1 MLKEVKKKRAYEDIV
16 TQIRD
21 LIEKGKLK
29 PGDQLPN
36 EKELTETFKV
46 SRSTVREAMLSL
58 ETMDLVA
65 RRQGN
70 GTYVM
75 ASSEEALSSLF
86 HERDDIIDVL
96 TLRKIIEPQIAALAS
111 KNATPGQIDAL
122 AKIIAEQEND
132 VSEGRNPIKADCD
145 FHYTLAR
152 MSKNR
157 VLERLLVALVR
168 PLRKVREEFLQ
179 TEERKLKS
187 IDGHRK
193 ILGAIERGSARAA
206 KDAMLRHL
214 EGIEKCILEKGGGR

>member
-1 MLKEVKKKRAYEDIV
+1 VKKKRAYEDIV

-21 LIEKGKLK
+21 LIEKGELK

-36 EKELTETFKV
+36 EKELTETFRV

-58 ETMDLVA
+58 ETMNLVA

-75 ASSEEALSSLF
+75 AGSEEVLSSLF
-86 HERDDIIDVL
+86 HEKDDIIDVL
-96 TLRKIIEPQIAALAS
+96 TLRKIIEPQTAALAAR
-111 KNATPGQIDAL
+111 NATSRQIDAL
-122 AKIIAEQEND
+122 ARIITEQENN
-132 VSEGRNPIKADCD
+132 VSEGKSPIKADCE
-145 FHYTLAR
+145 FHYTLAK

-168 PLRKVREEFLQ
+168 PLRKVREEYLQ

-187 IDGHRK
+187 IDGHRR
-193 ILGAIERGSARAA
+193 ILTAIERGSASGAQN
-206 KDAMLRHL
+206 AMLRHL